1 MKRKRTGMLR
11 VDEHVHD
18 LKEEMRRLSGEDL
31 SKCIQ
36 CGKCTAG
43 CPIAP
48 DMDVMPNQ
56 VIRYLQLNEAGKA
69 LGASSIWICASCTTC
84 SVRCPEGIDVARV
97 MNQARKLCVERGYR
111 PGERKVSLFNR
122 LFVDS
127 IRRGGRVH
135 ELGVV
140 MRYNA
145 LTLNPMK
152 DIGLLPRILQKGKIS
167 LLPHR
172 IKGLQAIQR
181 LFAKS
186 KRFIKG

>member
-1 MKRKRTGMLR
+1 MLQ

-18 LKEEMRRLSGEDL
+18 LENEMRSLSGEDL
-31 SKCIQ
+31 SRCIQ

-56 VIRYLQLNEAGKA
+56 VIRYLQLNNEEKA
-69 LGASSIWICASCTTC
+69 LRASSIWICASCTTC

-97 MNQARKLCVERGYR
+97 MNQSRKLCIERGYR
-111 PGERKVSLFNR
+111 PKEGRIHLFNR

-127 IRRGGRVH
+127 IKQSGRVH
-135 ELGVV
+135 ELGLVI
-140 MRYNA
+140 RYNV
-145 LTLNPMK
+145 LTINPFK
-152 DIGLLPRILQKGKIS
+152 DIGLLPQILHKGKIN

-172 IKGLQAIQR
+172 IKGLEGIKR

>member
-1 MKRKRTGMLR
+1 MLL

-18 LKEEMRRLSGEDL
+18 LKNEMRSLSGEDV
-31 SKCIQ
+31 SRCVQ

-56 VIRYLQLNEAGKA
+56 VIRYLQLNEEGKA

-97 MNQARKLCVERGYR
+97 MNQSRKLCIERGYR
-111 PGERKVSLFNR
+111 PKEKQIPLFSR
-122 LFVDS
+122 LFLDG
-127 IRRGGRVH
+127 IRRSGRVH
-135 ELGVV
+135 ELGL
-140 MRYNA
+140 MIRYNI
-145 LTLNPMK
+145 LTVNPLK
-152 DIGLLPRILQKGKIS
+152 DIGLLPQILQKGKIS
-167 LLPHR
+167 LLPR
-172 IKGLQAIQR
+172 RVAGLAGIKR

-186 KRFIKG
+186 KRIIKG

>member
-1 MKRKRTGMLR
+1 MLR
-11 VDEHVHD
+11 VDERVHD
-18 LKEEMRRLSGEDL
+18 LKDEIRRLSGEDL

-56 VIRYLQLNEAGKA
+56 VMRYLQLNEAGKA
-69 LGASSIWICASCTTC
+69 LGAASIWICASCTTC

-111 PGERKVSLFNR
+111 PGERRVPLFNR

-140 MRYNA
+140 IRYNT
-145 LTLNPMK
+145 LTFSPLR
-152 DIGLLPRILQKGKIS
+152 DIGLLPRILQKGKIN

-172 IKGLQAIQR
+172 IKGHQAIKR

-186 KRFIKG
+186 KRFLKG

>member
-1 MKRKRTGMLR
+1 MKG
-11 VDEHVHD
+11 
-18 LKEEMRRLSGEDL
+18 LSGEDL
-31 SKCIQ
+31 SRCVQ

-56 VIRYLQLNEAGKA
+56 VIRYLQLNNAEKA
-69 LGASSIWICASCTTC
+69 LGASSIWLCASCTTC

-97 MNQARKLCVERGYR
+97 MNQSRKLCMERGYR
-111 PGERKVSLFNR
+111 PNEGRIHLFNR

-127 IRRGGRVH
+127 IKQSGRVH
-135 ELGVV
+135 ELGL
-140 MRYNA
+140 MIRYNL
-145 LTLNPMK
+145 LTMNPFK
-152 DIGLLPRILQKGKIS
+152 DIGLLPRIMQKGKIS

-172 IKGLQAIQR
+172 IRGLKRIKR
-181 LFAKS
+181 LFATS

>member
-1 MKRKRTGMLR
+1 MLR

-31 SKCIQ
+31 AKCIQ

-56 VIRYLQLNEAGKA
+56 VMRYLQLNEAGKA
-69 LGASSIWICASCTTC
+69 LGAASIWLCASCTTC

-111 PGERKVSLFNR
+111 PGERRVPLFNR

-135 ELGVV
+135 ELGIV

-145 LTLNPMK
+145 LTRKPDAGYRPSAADPAEGEDQPAPPPDRGASGDKAALCK
-152 DIGLLPRILQKGKIS
+152 E
-167 LLPHR
+167 
-172 IKGLQAIQR
+172 QAV
-181 LFAKS
+181 S
-186 KRFIKG
+186 KRVGEQWR

>member
-1 MKRKRTGMLR
+1 MLL

-18 LKEEMRRLSGEDL
+18 LKDEMRRLSGEDL
-31 SKCIQ
+31 SRCIQ

-56 VIRYLQLNEAGKA
+56 VIRYLQLNNGEKA
-69 LGASSIWICASCTTC
+69 LSASAIWICASCTTC

-97 MNQARKLCVERGYR
+97 MNQSRKLCIERGYR
-111 PGERKVSLFNR
+111 PKEQQVHLFNR

-127 IRRGGRVH
+127 IKRSGRVH
-135 ELGVV
+135 ELGL
-140 MRYNA
+140 MIRYNL
-145 LTLNPMK
+145 LTIDPFK
-152 DIGLLPRILQKGKIS
+152 DIGLLPRVLQKGKLS
-167 LLPHR
+167 LLPRRIGGLER
-172 IKGLQAIQR
+172 IKRI
-181 LFAKS
+181 FAQS

>member
-1 MKRKRTGMLR
+1 MLR
-11 VDEHVHD
+11 VDERVHD
-18 LKEEMRRLSGEDL
+18 LKDEMRRLSGEDL

-56 VIRYLQLNEAGKA
+56 VMRYLQLNEAGKA
-69 LGASSIWICASCTTC
+69 LGAASIWVCASCTTC

-111 PGERKVSLFNR
+111 PGEGRVPLFNR

-127 IRRGGRVH
+127 IRRSGRVH
-135 ELGVV
+135 ELGL
-140 MRYNA
+140 MIRYNI
-145 LTLNPMK
+145 LTMNPLR
-152 DIGLLPRILQKGKIS
+152 DIGLLPRILQKGKIA

-172 IKGLQAIQR
+172 IKGHQAIKR

-186 KRFIKG
+186 KRFLKG

>member
-1 MKRKRTGMLR
+1 MLR
-11 VDEHVHD
+11 VDERVHD

-31 SKCIQ
+31 AKCIQ

-48 DMDVMPNQ
+48 DMDLMPNQ
-56 VIRYLQLNEAGKA
+56 VIRALQLNAEEKA
-69 LGASSIWICASCTTC
+69 LRAASIWLCASCTTC

-97 MNQARKLCVERGYR
+97 MNQARKLCVERGYK
-111 PGERKVSLFNR
+111 PGEGRVPLFNR

-135 ELGVV
+135 ELGIVT
-140 MRYNA
+140 RYNLA
-145 LTLNPMK
+145 TLNPLR

-172 IKGLQAIQR
+172 IAGLQGIKR

-186 KRFIKG
+186 KRFLKG

>member
-1 MKRKRTGMLR
+1 MLR

-18 LKEEMRRLSGEDL
+18 LKNEMRSLSGEDV
-31 SKCIQ
+31 SRCVQ

-56 VIRYLQLNEAGKA
+56 VIRYLQLNEGEKA
-69 LGASSIWICASCTTC
+69 LGASSIWVCASCTTC

-97 MNQARKLCVERGYR
+97 MNQSRKLCVERGYKPKEGR
-111 PGERKVSLFNR
+111 VPLFNR

-127 IRRGGRVH
+127 IKRSGRVH
-135 ELGVV
+135 ELGLM

-145 LTLNPMK
+145 FTMNPFK
-152 DIGLLPRILQKGKIS
+152 DIGLLPRILQKGKLS
-167 LLPHR
+167 LLPRR
-172 IKGLQAIQR
+172 IAGLEGIKR

>member
-1 MKRKRTGMLR
+1 MLR

-18 LKEEMRRLSGEDL
+18 LKEEMKRLSGEDL
-31 SKCIQ
+31 AKCIQ

-56 VIRYLQLNEAGKA
+56 VMRYLQLNEAGKA
-69 LGASSIWICASCTTC
+69 LGAASIWLCASCTTC

-97 MNQARKLCVERGYR
+97 MNQARKLCVERGYK
-111 PGERKVSLFNR
+111 PGEGRVPLFNR

-135 ELGVV
+135 ELGIV
-140 MRYNA
+140 MRYNT
-145 LTLNPMK
+145 LTRNPMR
-152 DIGLLPRILQKGKIS
+152 DIGLLPQILQKGKIG

-172 IKGLQAIQR
+172 IKGLQAIKQ

-186 KRFIKG
+186 KRFLKG

>member
-1 MKRKRTGMLR
+1 MLR

-18 LKEEMRRLSGEDL
+18 LENEMKGLSGEDL
-31 SKCIQ
+31 SRCIQ

-56 VIRYLQLNEAGKA
+56 VIRYLQLNDEAKA
-69 LGASSIWICASCTTC
+69 LGASSIWLCASCTTC

-97 MNQARKLCVERGYR
+97 MNQSRKLCIERGYR
-111 PGERKVSLFNR
+111 PKEGRIHLFNR
-122 LFVDS
+122 IFVDS
-127 IRRGGRVH
+127 IRQSGRVH
-135 ELGVV
+135 ELGL
-140 MRYNA
+140 MIRYNL
-145 LTLNPMK
+145 LTKNPFK

-172 IKGLQAIQR
+172 IRERERIKR
-181 LFAKS
+181 LFAAS